1 MPSANTSP
9 TRTPRST
16 LQSAP
21 RVNGGGPPQRL
32 DTGCLIEQTRFVDEI
47 LRKRVVGQN
56 EANDL
61 AQETF
66 AAALKSLKNFRGDA
80 QVSTWLVAILRN
92 QYALF
97 LRGRKKWSHAP
108 IEVAE
113 LSSLYTHEEPMLC
126 EELGLGDDVVV
137 NPSGGPL
144 CLNAPMVT
152 GLTRIGEAFRQI
164 NEHGKRRTL
173 GHASAGPCLQQNLVC
188 VLEAE

>member
-1 MPSANTSP
+1 MPS
-9 TRTPRST
+9 
-16 LQSAP
+16 
-21 RVNGGGPPQRL
+21 
-32 DTGCLIEQTRFVDEI
+32 I
-47 LRKRVVGQN
+47 
-56 EANDL
+56 
-61 AQETF
+61 
-66 AAALKSLKNFRGDA
+66 
-80 QVSTWLVAILRN
+80 
-92 QYALF
+92 F
-97 LRGRKKWSHAP
+97 LRVDPHYPGARDLSRAPSAGLAGQKAGVGSAP

-113 LSSLYTHEEPMLC
+113 LCSLYTHEELLLR

-144 CLNAPMVT
+144 CLNAPMVS